1 MLKLLLPPN
10 FPSAAERDAIPV
22 RLQLDLS
29 QTPTPGL
36 LPALALLQRW
46 CGNGPPP
53 AFIQLSRKQMRELL
67 ESLRGQPA
75 FAYVRSPEIA
85 LEWQGDEIPA
95 LSPFVREKE
104 QPKAAAASAAP
115 LAGKSGYGFKTL
127 PSHPGTEAS
136 GPDPSAGSLDGSE
149 NFLAV
154 SMPPRERPGYAS
166 LLELLKSAGFVLEPS
181 NRRWWLRE
189 RHKVLS
195 FLSQH
200 RARLLGEYRLEPTA
214 NFTRNTAHLQ
224 QAEFVCSAQEAG
236 DGFSLTLAIRA
247 GGAPEPELR
256 AALASNRG
264 YVEHAGR
271 IYLLDTKRLQ
281 EMAEAQRALT
291 GDPSAGLV
299 PTRSIRIRGSQVPE
313 AGGILEELSP
323 NFEPP
328 ASWVRRSEALRSL
341 SKLQAAP
348 LPPEWERLLRP
359 YQRLGVAWLWY
370 LQQQGLGAILADE
383 MGLGKTLQAL
393 GLLQALS
400 GSARGRG
407 LPRLVVAP
415 ASLLENWRRETAR
428 FAPGLSC
435 FVHHGDSRFTR
446 ESDFAGH
453 DLVITSYGT
462 LTRDRE
468 LFAGMNFDCVIA
480 DEAQH
485 IKNRRSLNAQSLR
498 SLNARAR
505 FLLTGTPLEN
515 SLDDLRSLFDFLM
528 PGFLPTL
535 PPGLKREDKTWHDKR
550 LLARTAP
557 YILRRTKASVAP
569 ELPPKIEQVI
579 WCELEASQAALY
591 RRTQETSE
599 RELLDL
605 EAGGASEGR
614 LRFAMLTQ
622 LLRLR
627 QICCDPR
634 LAPASR
640 VASEAEPSKGSSHRS
655 SSSDVAEPHDS
666 LPPGEPSPQQA
677 ELPTGSVSGD
687 SALPTIPSA
696 KLGALVELL
705 EEAVDDGHRVLIF
718 SQFTRMLDLLG
729 AELAARDLSFCR
741 LDGSM
746 APKARQA
753 EVDRFQST
761 PGIPVFLLSLKAG
774 GTGLN
779 LTGADTVVLFD
790 PWWNPAGEM
799 QATDRA
805 HRIGQTRAV
814 TSYKLI
820 CSGTVEEKV
829 LALQEEKRALLAEV
843 FDASDEAA
851 SRLSLGDLRELLRP
865 A

>member
-1 MLKLLLPPN
+1 MRASKRDCHGGVGGGNRGTMLKLLLPPN

-22 RLQLDLS
+22 RLQLDM
-29 QTPTPGL
+29 TVAPEPAI

-53 AFIQLSRKQMRELL
+53 SLIQLSRKQMRELMEVL
-67 ESLRGQPA
+67 VGQPC
-75 FAYVRSPEIA
+75 FAYIRSPEIA
-85 LEWQGDEIPA
+85 LEWQGNQIPA
-95 LSPFVREKE
+95 LSPFVKDKE
-104 QPKAAAASAAP
+104 VAKP
-115 LAGKSGYGFKTL
+115 LVPPGTKGPAMGFKMRPSPLTQEIAL
-127 PSHPGTEAS
+127 PDGAL
-136 GPDPSAGSLDGSE
+136 GSIDGSE
-149 NFLAV
+149 HYVALT
-154 SMPPRERPGYAS
+154 MPPRERPGYAS
-166 LLELLKSAGFVLEPS
+166 LMDLVKSCGFVLEPT
-181 NRRWWLRE
+181 NRKWWLRE

-195 FLSQH
+195 FLAQH
-200 RARLLGEYRLEPTA
+200 KARLIGEYRIEPTP
-214 NFTRNTAHLQ
+214 NFLKNTSHLY
-224 QAEFVCSAQEAG
+224 QAEFVCSAVEAV
-236 DGFSLTLAIRA
+236 DSFSLTLAVRA
-247 GGAPEPELR
+247 GGAPEAELR
-256 AALASNRG
+256 SALASNRG
-264 YVEHAGR
+264 YVEHGGR
-271 IYLLDTKRLQ
+271 IYLLDTKRM
-281 EMAEAQRALT
+281 EAMAEAQRALV

-299 PTRSIRIRGSQVPE
+299 PTRSVKIRASQVAE

-328 ASWVRRSEALRSL
+328 ASWVRRSEALQSL

-348 LPPEWERLLRP
+348 LPGGWATVLRP
-359 YQRLGVAWLWY
+359 YQKLGVAWLWY

-393 GLLQALS
+393 GLLLAL
-400 GSARGRG
+400 GSTGQGRVK
-407 LPRLVVAP
+407 PRLVVAP
-415 ASLLENWRRETAR
+415 ASLIENWRREAAR
-428 FAPGLSC
+428 FAPSLRT
-435 FVHHGDSRFTR
+435 FVHHAESRISG
-446 ESDFAGH
+446 EAGFAEY

-462 LTRDRE
+462 LTRDRD
-468 LFAGMNFDCVIA
+468 LFSEVNFDCVIA

-485 IKNRRSLNAQSLR
+485 IKNRRSQNAQSLR

-535 PPGLKREDKTWHDKR
+535 LPGLKREDKVWHDKR
-550 LLARTAP
+550 MLARTAP
-557 YILRRTKASVAP
+557 YILRRTKLSVAP
-569 ELPPKIEQVI
+569 ELPPKIEQI
-579 WCELEASQAALY
+579 LWCEMEAGQAALY
-591 RRTQETSE
+591 RKTQELSE
-599 RELLDL
+599 RELIDM

-634 LAPASR
+634 LARA
-640 VASEAEPSKGSSHRS
+640 AMTDKAG
-655 SSSDVAEPHDS
+655 
-666 LPPGEPSPQQA
+666 
-677 ELPTGSVSGD
+677 
-687 SALPTIPSA
+687 ALPLSS
-696 KLGALVELL
+696 KLGALSELL

-718 SQFTRMLDLLG
+718 SQFTSMLDILG
-729 AELAARDLSFCR
+729 EELAARAIGFCR

-746 APKARQA
+746 NPRARQA
-753 EVDRFQST
+753 EVDRFQCS
-761 PGIPVFLLSLKAG
+761 PDIPVFLLSLKAG

-779 LTGADTVVLFD
+779 LTGADTVVHFD
-790 PWWNPAGEM
+790 PWWNPAAEM

-805 HRIGQTRAV
+805 HRIGQTRTV

-851 SRLSLGDLRELLRP
+851 AKLSLTDLRDLLRP